1 MMKAGLGWAAA
12 LAVALAAGAGQAAV
26 VHDDAATNFTGT
38 YRGVGSFDV
47 SVLGTGGSAPI
58 SFDIFGARSVD
69 GDNSYSDLFT
79 VALNDL
85 VVFTG
90 TFNMSG
96 GGANKVFTNLF
107 GWTANTLTNP
117 GGFFKGGVT
126 SVAGNIDLLSGLNK
140 LTFGFSPVKG
150 GNQGTGDESWAIN
163 KVDIIPPP
171 APVPLPAALPLL
183 ALATA
188 ALGAAGLR
196 QHLRRRSDG

>member
-1 MMKAGLGWAAA
+1 MKWGSGLAVA
-12 LAVALAAGAGQAAV
+12 LAVALAAGAGRASV
-26 VHDDAATNFTGT
+26 VHDDAATDFTGA

-47 SVLGTGGSAPI
+47 SFKSSGGSAPI

-69 GDNSYSDLFT
+69 GDNSYADLFT
-79 VALNDL
+79 IALNDL

-96 GGANKVFTNLF
+96 GGANTVFTNLL
-107 GWTANTLTNP
+107 GWTASTLTNP
-117 GGFFKGGVT
+117 GGHHQGGLT

-140 LTFGFSPVKG
+140 LTFGFSPIRA

-163 KVDIIPPP
+163 RVEVAPPP
-171 APVPLPAALPLL
+171 AAVPLPAALPLL

-188 ALGAAGLR
+188 ALGAVSLR
-196 QHLRRRSDG
+196 RRLRRRSEG

>member
-1 MMKAGLGWAAA
+1 MKTGLGLTTA

-26 VHDDAATNFTGT
+26 VHDDAATNFGGA

-47 SVLGTGGSAPI
+47 TFESSGGSAPI

-69 GDNSYSDLFT
+69 GDNGYADLFT

-90 TFNMSG
+90 TFSMSG
-96 GGANKVFTNLF
+96 GGANKVFANLF
-107 GWTANTLTNP
+107 SWTASTLTNP
-117 GGFFKGGVT
+117 GGFHQGGVT
-126 SVAGNIDLLSGLNK
+126 TVAGQIDLLSGLNK
-140 LTFGFSPVKG
+140 LTYGFSPLRG

-163 KVDIIPPP
+163 NVDVGTPP
-171 APVPLPAALPLL
+171 AAVPLPAAMPML

-188 ALGAAGLR
+188 ALAATGIR
-196 QHLRRRSDG
+196 RKMRRRSGS

>member
-1 MMKAGLGWAAA
+1 MKKGLGWAAA
-12 LAVALAAGAGQAAV
+12 LAVALAAGAGQATV
-26 VHDDAATNFTGT
+26 VHDDAATSFAGT

-47 SVLGTGGSAPI
+47 AFQSSSGSSPI

-69 GDNSYSDLFT
+69 GDNGYADLFT

-90 TFNMSG
+90 SFNMSG
-96 GGANKVFTNLF
+96 GGANKVITNLF
-107 GWTANTLTNP
+107 GWTADTLTNS
-117 GGFFKGGVT
+117 GGYFQGGVT
-126 SVAGNIDLLSGLNK
+126 SVAGQIDLLSGLNK
-140 LTFGFSPVKG
+140 LTFGFSPVRG

-163 KVDIIPPP
+163 RVSVSQPP
-171 APVPLPAALPLL
+171 AAVPLPAALPLL

-196 QHLRRRSDG
+196 RHLLRRSDR

>member
-1 MMKAGLGWAAA
+1 MKAGLGWAAA
-12 LAVALAAGAGQAAV
+12 LAVVLAAGAVQATV
-26 VHDDAATNFTGT
+26 VHDDAATDFTGA

-47 SVLGTGGSAPI
+47 VLQSSGGSSPI

-90 TFNMSG
+90 SFNMSG
-96 GGANKVFTNLF
+96 GGANKVITNLF
-107 GWTANTLTNP
+107 GWTADTLTNP
-117 GGFFKGGVT
+117 GGSFQGGVT
-126 SVAGNIDLLSGLNK
+126 SVAGQIDLLSGLNK
-140 LTFGFSPVKG
+140 LTFGFSPVRG

-163 KVDIIPPP
+163 RVNVSQPP
-171 APVPLPAALPLL
+171 AAVPLPAALPLL

-196 QHLRRRSDG
+196 RHLLRRSDR

>member
-1 MMKAGLGWAAA
+1 MRTASIRAAA
-12 LAVALAAGAGQAAV
+12 LALVLAAGSAQAAV
-26 VHDDAATNFTGT
+26 VHDDAATNYQGT

-47 SVLGTGGSAPI
+47 TFQSTGGPAPI

-69 GDNSYSDLFT
+69 GDNRYADLFT
-79 VALNDL
+79 IALNNL

-96 GGANKVFTNLF
+96 GGANKVKTNLF

-117 GGFFKGGVT
+117 GNFHQGGVT
-126 SVAGNIDLLSGLNK
+126 TVAGQIDLLSGLNK
-140 LTFGFSPVKG
+140 LTFGFSPIRG

-163 KVDIIPPP
+163 KVNITQPP

-196 QHLRRRSDG
+196 RHLRRRSDG